1 MTPRRFPFLVVT
13 GLSGG
18 GKSTALNVFEDLRFF
33 IVDGLPASLVP
44 KLVDLFRG
52 DNPLHYLG
60 LAVGMDFRH
69 ADFLAEWEQVFK
81 DLSALGA
88 EPQVLF
94 LEARTDVLMRRY
106 AATRRPHPLANLEQ
120 GQELGLEAAIEKE
133 RELLAPIRQSASLVI
148 DTTEYSVHDL
158 RRKIQDNWT
167 VLEGAASALRVHL
180 ITFGFKYGVP
190 SEADFVFDLRFL
202 PNPYFVEEMRP
213 KSGQDPD
220 VAEYVLGKDPGKS
233 FLPRLQEF
241 LTYLLPQFEAEGRYR
256 VTIAIGCTGGR
267 HRSVAV
273 AQAVYQ
279 ALKKSDYPVTL
290 EHRHLELG

>member
-167 VLEGAASALRVHL
+167 VLEGAASAL
-180 ITFGFKYGVP
+180 
-190 SEADFVFDLRFL
+190 
-202 PNPYFVEEMRP
+202 
-213 KSGQDPD
+213 
-220 VAEYVLGKDPGKS
+220 
-233 FLPRLQEF
+233 
-241 LTYLLPQFEAEGRYR
+241 
-256 VTIAIGCTGGR
+256 
-267 HRSVAV
+267 
-273 AQAVYQ
+273 
-279 ALKKSDYPVTL
+279 
-290 EHRHLELG
+290 